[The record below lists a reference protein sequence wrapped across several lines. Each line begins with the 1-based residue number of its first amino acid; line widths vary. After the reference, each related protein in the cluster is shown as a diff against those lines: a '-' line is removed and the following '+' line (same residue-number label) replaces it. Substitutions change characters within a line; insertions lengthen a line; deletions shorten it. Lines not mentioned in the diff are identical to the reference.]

1 MLQTAVH
8 FRAASQSAIIL
19 CDISSWC
26 NSNNSTYLFFTYLIP
41 HSRMKAA
48 TTLTYNSPYDM
59 KERRK
64 IFSGFIFLAFSTASS
79 FYILFALSM
88 VLQAISSCFKA
99 KMCWHFISG
108 RSVMSFLFSHVPYFC
123 CLHVAPIRAR
133 HPVNFQHVDWLK
145 FTLTPLFWRGFQ
157 GQSVKELSDLNM
169 EHCPPLCIVTMSVK
183 IVRIISV

>member
-99 KMCWHFISG
+99 KMCVGILFRGVALCHFYF
-108 RSVMSFLFSHVPYFC
+108 RTYFC

-169 EHCPPLCIVTMSVK
+169 EHCPLLCIVTMSVK